1 MLGDLDD
8 DLVLDDVELDADADL
23 EEDEPALGSNEDTDG
38 GYRVDSSVSSA
49 EALGAT
55 RFAQGE
61 DAMREGE
68 FDQAVA
74 LFEDAYANGFDLAEL
89 HAHLAFARYRASNG
103 DPGTGT
109 HGLEMLDWAEQ
120 ADPGLPMIHAYRGA
134 ILVGLGRQQEADE
147 SFDRALY
154 LDPENE
160 LALAYRNG

>member
-1 MLGDLDD
+1 MLEDVDLEADPDLDEEPME
-8 DLVLDDVELDADADL
+8 ELGG
-23 EEDEPALGSNEDTDG
+23 GSNEDTDG
-38 GYRVDSSVSSA
+38 GFRVGSSVESA

-61 DAMREGE
+61 EAMRDGE

-109 HGLEMLDWAEQ
+109 HGLEMLDWTLEVPARNRAPELLAQ
-120 ADPGLPMIHAYRGA
+120 AR
-134 ILVGLGRQQEADE
+134 
-147 SFDRALY
+147 S
-154 LDPENE
+154 
-160 LALAYRNG
+160 LA